1 MSFKIVCSSPEA
13 SFYIEVK
20 HFKMVLKRGNPKDF
34 KKRAD
39 IDHILPDSSED
50 SKELLGWLEF
60 GEEEDLPSYVLE
72 GGNTLPIDEGDILTI
87 DGKVIELK

>member
-39 IDHILPDSSED
+39 INHILPDS

-60 GEEEDLPSYVLE
+60 GEEEDLPGYVIE
-72 GGNTLPIDEGDILTI
+72 GEYTLSIDEGDTLTI
-87 DGKVIELK
+87 DGKIIELK